1 MKCHLRIARGLVTLA
16 ECPPGL
22 FVFNGSIGFKS
33 EYSTDTA
40 GPDAYCL
47 ESGEYFW
54 GGTDNRA
61 DRVKLKVSPA
71 YLHDESGK
79 EQADKELQR
88 GIRSRKDGW
97 G

>member
-33 EYSTDTA
+33 EYGAA
-40 GPDAYCL
+40 GAVDCYCV

-54 GGTDNRA
+54 GGTSTPDER
-61 DRVKLKVSPA
+61 RKLMVSPA
-71 YLHDESGK
+71 YLHDETI
-79 EQADKELQR
+79 DP
-88 GIRSRKDGW
+88 
-97 G
+97 